1 MARIALTYTQY
12 IMKGNE
18 WFKDW
23 FDSPYYHILY
33 VNRSEQEAEDFIV
46 RLLAQLKIPA
56 NSRVL
61 DIACGKGRHSK
72 TLARL
77 GFDVT
82 GIDLSCNSINEARK
96 SACGNL
102 HFHVWDMRNVFQAQ
116 SFDVVV
122 NLFSSFG
129 YFDRETD
136 DLAAVKAMYENL
148 KPGGILIIDYLNSEW
163 AVKNMKQREIVPRGE
178 IQFHITKRIEAGFI
192 KKKIEFLAEG
202 ENYTYEE
209 QLKVINRF
217 RFEEMLTSVG
227 FTVMEVLGDY
237 ELNPFQAGASP
248 RLILIASKHA

>member
-1 MARIALTYTQY
+1 MAAFALTYTQY
-12 IMKGNE
+12 IMKDNE

-23 FDSPYYHILY
+23 FDSPFYHILY
-33 VNRSEQEAEDFIV
+33 ANRNEQEAEDFIV
-46 RLLAQLKIPA
+46 RLSAHLKIPA
-56 NSRVL
+56 NARVL
-61 DIACGKGRHSK
+61 DVACGKGRHSK

-82 GIDLSCNSINEARK
+82 GIDLSCNSINEAKK

-102 HFHVWDMRNVFQAQ
+102 HFQVWDMRNVFQAQ
-116 SFDVVV
+116 SFDLVV

-129 YFDRETD
+129 YFDKETD

-148 KPGGILIIDYLNSEW
+148 NTGGILIVDYLNSEW

-217 RFEEMLTSVG
+217 RFEEMLSSVG
-227 FTVMEVLGDY
+227 FTVTEVLGDY
-237 ELNPFQAGASP
+237 ELKSFQAATSP
-248 RLILIASKHA
+248 RLIFIARKYA